1 MKSVAL
7 ATQAVRTAEL
17 AVPRA
22 PRASVRAAK
31 VSPLPPKAEPQ
42 KCESAS
48 APSRVQRDI
57 EEGSAPVPFA
67 PPSAFGPA
75 YGNLPPREP
84 QPASREPPPKP
95 MVYTL
100 PSGDL
105 AGLLIS
111 AWLVPSVRHKSKG
124 LPAFLT
130 ATVLQCAFLLY
141 MVDYLQNAA
150 SNACSTP
157 AALQVSAVYVFG
169 VVSISKSKLTR
180 TRRTADLTDRTVIT
194 VTPNQRLIDG

>member
-1 MKSVAL
+1 MKSTAM
-7 ATQAVRTAEL
+7 ATQAVHTAEL

-31 VSPLPPKAEPQ
+31 VSPLPPKAGPQ
-42 KCESAS
+42 KCG
-48 APSRVQRDI
+48 DI

-67 PPSAFGPA
+67 PLSAFGPA
-75 YGNLPPREP
+75 YGNLPLREP

-95 MVYTL
+95 VVYTL

-194 VTPNQRLIDG
+194 VTPYQYLING

>member
-1 MKSVAL
+1 MKSAAM
-7 ATQAVRTAEL
+7 ATQAVHTAEL

-48 APSRVQRDI
+48 APSRVQHDRLSVAVQPARDI

-67 PPSAFGPA
+67 PLSAFGPA
-75 YGNLPPREP
+75 YGNLPLREP

-95 MVYTL
+95 VVYTL

-111 AWLVPSVRHKSKG
+111 AWLWCPRCGTSRRGCPPS
-124 LPAFLT
+124 
-130 ATVLQCAFLLY
+130 
-141 MVDYLQNAA
+141 
-150 SNACSTP
+150 
-157 AALQVSAVYVFG
+157 
-169 VVSISKSKLTR
+169 
-180 TRRTADLTDRTVIT
+180 
-194 VTPNQRLIDG
+194 